1 MSALRPS
8 VYLFKD
14 ANCLEINSLLLFF
27 TIFGAFSI
35 IKTTQYADQL
45 KHQNQ
50 EKYCQIDP
58 TYCTK

>member
-1 MSALRPS
+1 MR
-8 VYLFKD
+8 
-14 ANCLEINSLLLFF
+14 ITLLLFF

-35 IKTTQYADQL
+35 IKTVKYADQL
-45 KHQNQ
+45 KTNNQ

>member
-1 MSALRPS
+1 MR
-8 VYLFKD
+8 
-14 ANCLEINSLLLFF
+14 ITLLLFF